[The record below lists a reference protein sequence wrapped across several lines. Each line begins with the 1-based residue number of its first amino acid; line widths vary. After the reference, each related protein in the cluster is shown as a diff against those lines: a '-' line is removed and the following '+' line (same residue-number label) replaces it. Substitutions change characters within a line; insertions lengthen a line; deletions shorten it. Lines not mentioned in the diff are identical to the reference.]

1 MQQRTQDQ
9 ERLWKQLLEP
19 QQTSLNHDA
28 QLQAL
33 GSEEAVRLLY
43 NAVAPR
49 REELHPPTTTSLG
62 VLGIIPMLLQLVPS
76 KALQVIFMALFLLS
90 FLGTLVFFLVE
101 CQKRRRRSERLL
113 NTLGALAPNCRST
126 TLVPELMD
134 FLHWLENT
142 PDSLPKSAL
151 QQALARLLIRV
162 SENELEALLT
172 KERRQFL
179 RALCRR
185 SSTPSTLVTAALL
198 VLGSVKDRETL
209 PLVHR
214 LVQKR
219 PDLEDAAEAFLD
231 AVR

>member
-1 MQQRTQDQ
+1 MMQQRTQDP

-33 GSEEAVRLLY
+33 GSEEAIRLLY

-49 REELHPPTTTSLG
+49 REQLHPPSTNFG
-62 VLGIIPMLLQLVPS
+62 IFGIIPILFPLVPS
-76 KALQVIFMALFLLS
+76 FVFEGIVLALFLLS
-90 FLGTLVFFLVE
+90 VLGTLVLFLVE

-126 TLVPELMD
+126 ALVPELMD

-142 PDSLPKSAL
+142 PSSLPKSAL
-151 QQALARLLIRV
+151 QQTLARLLIRV

-172 KERRQFL
+172 TERRQFL

-185 SSTPSTLVTAALL
+185 PSTPTTLVTAALL
-198 VLGSVKDRETL
+198 ALGSVKDRETL
-209 PLVHR
+209 PLVHK
-214 LVQKR
+214 LAQKR
-219 PDLEDAAEAFLD
+219 PDLGDAVEAFLD